1 MPRAWRAVCVAAL
14 LLSTISCASST
25 SAPTANSSALH
36 GEVSDPVGD
45 ALPVPNVPNPP
56 DLVHGTV
63 DVASGNI
70 TFTIQF
76 APGSLDRQTTRLTIE
91 LDTDLNPSTGIPA
104 GPGLGIDY
112 VVDMWASPTQTLI
125 EKAIPTGAC
134 TQSSPCYTTVGT
146 APLSLTTD
154 GMQATVPLSLLGSG
168 DGRLAFRVFAYAYPP
183 LAGSTTMISDVM
195 PDLTLPPGRVQ

>member
-1 MPRAWRAVCVAAL
+1 
-14 LLSTISCASST
+14 
-25 SAPTANSSALH
+25 
-36 GEVSDPVGD
+36 
-45 ALPVPNVPNPP
+45 
-56 DLVHGTV
+56 V

-168 DGRLAFRVFAYAYPP
+168 DGRLAFRVFANAYPP